1 MLGAITRTESER
13 SMQVDGGD
21 TRRDTRALEEAV
33 DEALAESSDLD
44 PVAFEAADYRWL
56 GIGLRLGLER
66 PDRARHLL
74 ELIGAL
80 EADQAAFADVH
91 PRGVSPADGTAAAY
105 PAGAV
110 AVPVSSSLLA
120 RAAALPWS
128 ERTGLGPDVA
138 FGWAARLSSG
148 EILAL
153 GRVVQEMLAVGSP
166 PDVARGFGLAWD
178 AGVRLPRQEQ
188 DAMFRD
194 FTELEVTVAGVL
206 SGRDVRAEEEA
217 QRPRGF
223 AALFGQWVARPEQ
236 SRAAAA
242 LESSGESAQRGLV
255 ALWNVWMAMRYRSL
269 IPLPTFELLVHPWVT
284 VVGPLPPP

>member
-13 SMQVDGGD
+13 SMQDEGGD
-21 TRRDTRALEEAV
+21 TARDTRTLEGAV
-33 DEALAESSDLD
+33 DEALAEFSDVD
-44 PVAFEAADYRWL
+44 PVALEAADYLWL
-56 GIGLRLGLER
+56 GIGLKLGLER

-80 EADQAAFADVH
+80 EAGQASSPEVDAT
-91 PRGVSPADGTAAAY
+91 GVSPTGAPATAY

-153 GRVVQEMLAVGSP
+153 GRAVQEMLAAGSP
-166 PDVARGFGLAWD
+166 TDVGRGFGLAWD
-178 AGVRLPRQEQ
+178 GGVRLPRKEH

-206 SGRDVRAEEEA
+206 TGRDVRAEEQA
-217 QRPRGF
+217 QQPRGL
-223 AALFGQWVARPEQ
+223 AAVFGQWVARPEQ

-242 LESSGESAQRGLV
+242 LESSGEPARRGLV
-255 ALWNVWMAMRYRSL
+255 ALWNAWMAMRYRSL